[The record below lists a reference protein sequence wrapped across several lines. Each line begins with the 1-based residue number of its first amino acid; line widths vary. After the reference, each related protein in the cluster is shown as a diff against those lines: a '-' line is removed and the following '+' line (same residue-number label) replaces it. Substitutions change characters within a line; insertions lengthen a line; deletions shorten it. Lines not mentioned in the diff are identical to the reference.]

1 MRPYLIAQA
10 TVAII
15 ARAVSLAN
23 SPSGNGKPPL
33 APDGFGLNCP
43 PRLRIMFVLLPAR
56 PTACSRRSDC
66 AMKTKTRHRK
76 SHMWR
81 KKADSSPI
89 AKGRRP
95 KRQGRNPKKRKHRGG
110 VGL

>member
-1 MRPYLIAQA
+1 MAATDSHNVPFA
-10 TVAII
+10 TVQ
-15 ARAVSLAN
+15 
-23 SPSGNGKPPL
+23 
-33 APDGFGLNCP
+33 
-43 PRLRIMFVLLPAR
+43 
-56 PTACSRRSDC
+56 PTARSPEIDA

-76 SHMWR
+76 SHLWR

-95 KRQGRNPKKRKHRGG
+95 KRHGRNPKKRKHLGG